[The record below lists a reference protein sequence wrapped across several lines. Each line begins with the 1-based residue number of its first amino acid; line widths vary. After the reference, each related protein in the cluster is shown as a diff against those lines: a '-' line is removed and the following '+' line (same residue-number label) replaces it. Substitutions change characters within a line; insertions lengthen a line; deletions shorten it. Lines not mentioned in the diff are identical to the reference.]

1 MSSLMQIGQ
10 TTVACSIKQNWLEQV
25 AITLSYTVFTRLSA
39 AALFK
44 FLVFRMRRLF
54 KDGAL

>member
-1 MSSLMQIGQ
+1 MQIGQ

>member
-1 MSSLMQIGQ
+1 MNIKDRNIFL
-10 TTVACSIKQNWLEQV
+10 CSNKTIVEYGLLYL
-25 AITLSYTVFTRLSA
+25 AIVFIVFIRLSA

-54 KDGAL
+54 EGGAL